1 MIDLRLNGGGSSHDE
16 AMNTILEIGNRIMN
30 KVLTGFFY
38 FFDIFKRG
46 SKFM

>member
-30 KVLTGFFY
+30 KVLTGFFL
-38 FFDIFKRG
+38 FL
-46 SKFM
+46 